1 VAKTAKP
8 LPALGWLEPRVKLTR
23 MLSLVCFAGLI
34 ALLLLWNLLL
44 ADLHGARVWV
54 VLAIELVPLALLTP
68 GMLAGNARTHAW
80 CCFVV
85 NLYFIQGV
93 LAAFDPSRMLY
104 GCLQSVLSVLLF
116 CSALMYTRYRFQY
129 ERKLAGE

>member
-1 VAKTAKP
+1 MSKSAKP
-8 LPALGWLEPRVKLTR
+8 LPAIEWLEPRVKLTHAI
-23 MLSLVCFAGLI
+23 SLACFASL
-34 ALLLLWNLLL
+34 AVVLLAWNLLL
-44 ADLHGARVWV
+44 ADLHGARTWV
-54 VLAIELVPLALLTP
+54 VLAIELLPLALLAP

-93 LAAFDPSRMLY
+93 LAAFDPNRMAY
-104 GCLQSVLSVLLF
+104 GWLQSILSFVLF
-116 CSALMYTRYRFQY
+116 CAALMYTRYRFQY

>member
-1 VAKTAKP
+1 MARKNKP